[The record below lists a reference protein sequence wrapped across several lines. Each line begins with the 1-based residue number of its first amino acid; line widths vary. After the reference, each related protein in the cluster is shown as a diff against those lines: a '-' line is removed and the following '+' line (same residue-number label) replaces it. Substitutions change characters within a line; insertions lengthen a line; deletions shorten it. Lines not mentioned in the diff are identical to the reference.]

1 MTTPSTGAISMDQV
15 RSELGRSG
23 PISFGDTT
31 VRELAFVPGVAAPR
45 SGAIGLA
52 DMRGRTKYPPG
63 ATHYYN
69 LAQQTFWADSNST
82 GAAVY
87 EGSLTSSIAP
97 QLVGATHALAGAFLY
112 CRGTYV
118 QDIQDQFNRPESTYN
133 FYKIQS

>member
-1 MTTPSTGAISMDQV
+1 
-15 RSELGRSG
+15 
-23 PISFGDTT
+23 
-31 VRELAFVPGVAAPR
+31 
-45 SGAIGLA
+45 
-52 DMRGRTKYPPG
+52 MRGRTKYPPG

-69 LAQQTFWADSNST
+69 LALQTFWADSTST

-87 EGSLTSSIAP
+87 EGSLTSSIPP

-112 CRGTYV
+112 CRGSYE